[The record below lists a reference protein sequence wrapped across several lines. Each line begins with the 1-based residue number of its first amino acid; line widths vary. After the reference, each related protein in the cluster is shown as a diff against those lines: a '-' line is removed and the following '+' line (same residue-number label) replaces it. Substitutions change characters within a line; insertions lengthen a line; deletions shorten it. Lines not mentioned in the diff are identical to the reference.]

1 MKCQRYR
8 LFTITIIFHRLE
20 ACADIDVKFINL
32 SDFDMTRLAISIRE
46 APVNCAVFSRS
57 LSTEKSFVCASLPP
71 HPLAYRS
78 TNAQNFICSSPIL
91 INKCIYVGS
100 AGEYFMP
107 LCFEFEI

>member
-32 SDFDMTRLAISIRE
+32 SDFDMTRSAISIRE

-57 LSTEKSFVCASLPP
+57 EESFVCASPP
-71 HPLAYRS
+71 SLIDRQ
-78 TNAQNFICSSPIL
+78 TLKIL
-91 INKCIYVGS
+91 FVLLQY
-100 AGEYFMP
+100 
-107 LCFEFEI
+107 

>member
-8 LFTITIIFHRLE
+8 LFTIIIIFHRLE

-32 SDFDMTRLAISIRE
+32 GEFDMTRLAISIRE
-46 APVNCAVFSRS
+46 TPVNCAVFSRS
-57 LSTEKSFVCASLPP
+57 LSTEESFVRAPP
-71 HPLAYRS
+71 SSFAYRS